1 MDEENQLSV
10 EAIPAPQAMP
20 AASVADE
27 KQIYVGYTWKTGTQF
42 FLSKTRKIL
51 ADTWIETRN
60 YRVCQERVKAEVKRD
75 LSVSTIRR
83 WLDYPETQE
92 YIKERFEDLG
102 IYNSWTKEKW
112 IRIMTEH
119 IRANAEH
126 EQAKEEVKMYESM
139 LDRRQNDTEA
149 EVGLVSAKAKMR
161 EASKKRL
168 ANGDLYAMKLIGS
181 MKGWETQPAST
192 FNQSIHIVQ
201 ANGKE

>member
-1 MDEENQLSV
+1 MDEEKQLAVEATPVAPALSV
-10 EAIPAPQAMP
+10 KSAGE
-20 AASVADE
+20 D
-27 KQIYVGYTWKTGTQF
+27 KQVYVGYVWKTGSQF
-42 FLSKTRKIL
+42 FLSKTRKII

-60 YRVCQERVKAEVKRD
+60 YKVCQERVKAEVKRD
-75 LSVSTIRR
+75 VSVSTIRR
-83 WLDYPETQE
+83 WLDYPEMQE

-102 IYNSWTKEKW
+102 IFNSWTKEKW

-126 EQAKEEVKMYESM
+126 EQAKEEVRQYDSM
-139 LDRRQNDTEA
+139 LARNSKDTDA
-149 EVGLVSAKAKMR
+149 QVGLANSRAKMLV
-161 EASKKRL
+161 ASKKRL

-181 MKGWETQPAST
+181 MKGWEAQPATT